1 MSKITHTVKSH
12 WRQLNIVMRNE
23 YAHIFRDAG
32 VILIMV
38 FAPIIYATIYS
49 TTYGSQVL
57 RNVPIGVVDMS
68 KTDASR
74 KLVEAIGMGPNT
86 VIAYELDDMTKAER
100 KFYERDI
107 YGIIYIPDNYEKM
120 LLGGQMATVSIC
132 LDASYMLM
140 YRQAFQEMVAGIN
153 TTGAMVEFQRLI
165 ARGAE
170 IPQAKAITQPVIYQ
184 GHSLF
189 NPYLGYGTFVMPPI
203 IMLIIQQ
210 TLLIGIGMIGGT
222 WREQGLYGKLKPKG
236 SKRLSTLPIVTG
248 KALVYASIYAV
259 SSFYLLNVH
268 YRLFHYPMNG
278 NAATIAVFL
287 AMYLFAC
294 IFMGIAVST
303 LFRRR
308 ETSLMLM
315 LWTSIPLFL
324 LSGASYPA
332 EAMDGS
338 TGEHIP
344 QHARRPGIR
353 TDTDDGRVARRGAAR
368 NKSFGTAHRDI
379 SGIVVHRHTFPRGDR
394 SRRHDTRQLEKTN
407 RLPQDGRTV
416 GGKCGIGIPTAQKT
430 RSGKLLRVFC
440 ATRPIPHAMA

>member
-1 MSKITHTVKSH
+1 MSKFSNTVKSH
-12 WRQLNIVMRNE
+12 WTQLGTVMRNE

-32 VILIMV
+32 VMLIMV
-38 FAPIIYATIYS
+38 FAPLIYATIYS
-49 TTYGSQVL
+49 LTYGSQVL

-68 KTDASR
+68 KTDTSR
-74 KLVEAIGMGPNT
+74 KLVDAIGMGPNT
-86 VIAYELDDMTKAER
+86 VIAYELDDMEEAER
-100 KFYERDI
+100 RFYDRDI
-107 YGIIYIPDNYEKM
+107 YGIIYIPDNYGKM

-165 ARGAE
+165 ARGANA
-170 IPQAKAITQPVIYQ
+170 PQAKAITQPVIYQ

-210 TLLIGIGMIGGT
+210 TMLIGIGMISGT
-222 WREQGLYGKLKPKG
+222 WRERGLYGKLIPAG
-236 SKRLSTLPIVTG
+236 GRRMSTLPIVMG

-259 SSFYLLNVH
+259 STFYLLNVH

-278 NAATIAVFL
+278 RASATAVFV
-287 AMYLFAC
+287 AMYIFAC
-294 IFMGIAVST
+294 IFMSIAVST

-308 ETSLMLM
+308 ETSLMVL

-332 EAMDGS
+332 EAMPRWMVLLANVFPS
-338 TGEHIP
+338 THGASGFVRIQTMGASLGEVMPEIR
-344 QHARRPGIR
+344 ALGRLMIIYLGLSCIGIHFIVESDLAVR
-353 TDTDDGRVARRGAAR
+353 IRQKLTKRRGQQ
-368 NKSFGTAHRDI
+368 K
-379 SGIVVHRHTFPRGDR
+379 
-394 SRRHDTRQLEKTN
+394 
-407 RLPQDGRTV
+407 
-416 GGKCGIGIPTAQKT
+416 IG
-430 RSGKLLRVFC
+430 
-440 ATRPIPHAMA
+440 

>member
-132 LDASYMLM
+132 LDTSYMLM

-248 KALVYASIYAV
+248 
-259 SSFYLLNVH
+259 
-268 YRLFHYPMNG
+268 
-278 NAATIAVFL
+278 
-287 AMYLFAC
+287 
-294 IFMGIAVST
+294 
-303 LFRRR
+303 
-308 ETSLMLM
+308 
-315 LWTSIPLFL
+315 
-324 LSGASYPA
+324 
-332 EAMDGS
+332 
-338 TGEHIP
+338 
-344 QHARRPGIR
+344 
-353 TDTDDGRVARRGAAR
+353 
-368 NKSFGTAHRDI
+368 
-379 SGIVVHRHTFPRGDR
+379 
-394 SRRHDTRQLEKTN
+394 
-407 RLPQDGRTV
+407 
-416 GGKCGIGIPTAQKT
+416 
-430 RSGKLLRVFC
+430 
-440 ATRPIPHAMA
+440 

>member
-68 KTDASR
+68 KTDTSR
-74 KLVEAIGMGPNT
+74 KLIEAIGMGPNT
-86 VIAYELDDMTKAER
+86 VIAYELDDMIEAER

-165 ARGAE
+165 ARGAN

-315 LWTSIPLFL
+315 LWSSIPLFL

-332 EAMDGS
+332 EAMPRWMVQLASIFPS
-338 TGEHIP
+338 THG
-344 QHARRPGIR
+344 APGFVRIQTMGASLAEVLPEIR
-353 TDTDDGRVARRGAAR
+353 ALGRLIVIYLGLSCIGIHFLVETDLADTIRDNWKKRIASRKTAAR
-368 NKSFGTAHRDI
+368 SAENA
-379 SGIVVHRHTFPRGDR
+379 
-394 SRRHDTRQLEKTN
+394 E
-407 RLPQDGRTV
+407 
-416 GGKCGIGIPTAQKT
+416 
-430 RSGKLLRVFC
+430 
-440 ATRPIPHAMA
+440 